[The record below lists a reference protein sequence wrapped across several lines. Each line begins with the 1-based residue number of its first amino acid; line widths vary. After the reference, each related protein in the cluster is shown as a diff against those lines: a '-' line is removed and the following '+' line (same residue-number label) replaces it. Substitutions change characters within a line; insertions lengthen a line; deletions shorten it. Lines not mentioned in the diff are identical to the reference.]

1 MTICKKCGSENT
13 DNAKFCLECGANLVE
28 QRKESEITKCIK
40 CGAELPK
47 KAKFCSECGA
57 SQIEVVEEKESI
69 QISEP
74 VIEEVYNPAST
85 QTDSSEQLESKNTE
99 NDTKKLCSS
108 CGAEVS
114 PDDKFCPGCGMKL
127 EDEKNA
133 ITSSKC
139 ISCGAEITQNIKF
152 CPKCG
157 AKQNSESTN
166 ISNVSIPTNKKELNV
181 AMFEAIRENNINTV
195 TALLDAGYKPNKRL
209 DNITPLGF
217 AAMFNTPQ
225 IAELLIQR
233 GASIKGLLC
242 SCGTDGYSPLMIGV
256 INNSLETCK
265 VLLESGADVGA
276 TNVRTATALSI
287 AMSRNLTDMIS
298 LLEGFGAHKHSVKSV
313 LLKGLMI
320 GNVLGGTGA
329 GFSAVA
335 HASAAEDD
343 EYLKE
348 NFIGVNFN
356 S

>member
-74 VIEEVYNPAST
+74 VIEEVYDST
-85 QTDSSEQLESKNTE
+85 SIQTDSSEQLESNNTE

-127 EDEKNA
+127 EDE
-133 ITSSKC
+133 
-139 ISCGAEITQNIKF
+139 EIT
-152 CPKCG
+152 
-157 AKQNSESTN
+157 NS
-166 ISNVSIPTNKKELNV
+166 SNVSISTNKKELNV

-209 DNITPLGF
+209 ANITPLGF

-242 SCGTDGYSPLMIGV
+242 SCGTDSYSPLMIGV

-320 GNVLGGTGA
+320 GNVLAGTGA

>member
-74 VIEEVYNPAST
+74 VIEEVYDPAST
-85 QTDSSEQLESKNTE
+85 QTGSSEQLESVNTE
-99 NDTKKLCSS
+99 NDIKKLCSS

-127 EDEKNA
+127 EDE
-133 ITSSKC
+133 
-139 ISCGAEITQNIKF
+139 EIT
-152 CPKCG
+152 
-157 AKQNSESTN
+157 NS
-166 ISNVSIPTNKKELNV
+166 SNVSIPTNKKELNV

-209 DNITPLGF
+209 ANITPLGF

-313 LLKGLMI
+313 LLKGLVI
-320 GNVLGGTGA
+320 GNILGGTGA

>member
-74 VIEEVYNPAST
+74 VIEEVYDPAST
-85 QTDSSEQLESKNTE
+85 QTGSSEQLESDNTE
-99 NDTKKLCSS
+99 NDIKKLCSS

-127 EDEKNA
+127 EDEK
-133 ITSSKC
+133 IT
-139 ISCGAEITQNIKF
+139 
-152 CPKCG
+152 
-157 AKQNSESTN
+157 NS
-166 ISNVSIPTNKKELNV
+166 SNVSIPTNKKELNV

-209 DNITPLGF
+209 ANITPLGF